1 MDSLPT
7 INYGGFMFNPS
18 RTSARVVDDPYK
30 NMAAS
35 KMLEG
40 KMVPDC
46 IRQSGTSPLAQLNM
60 LLNMLDR

>member
-7 INYGGFMFNPS
+7 INYGGFVFNPS
-18 RTSARVVDDPYK
+18 RTSIRAIDDPYK

-40 KMVPDC
+40 KMMPDC
-46 IRQSGTSPLAQLNM
+46 PNQSGISPLVRLNM